1 MLLNVI
7 PEENPNHRE
16 PKAQGQTS
24 SSTGDT
30 VLSAPFLIFSV
41 FYPCQKILAAA
52 EMKVRRLKMS
62 RPVWTH
68 ILIWAP
74 AGSVYGEAS
83 HVLFRVGSASALD
96 QSLIERS
103 SDWLLLSI
111 CSGMKED
118 PRLPH
123 GSRSI
128 LAYIECK
135 ALEKAISLGLSR
147 ALVAPLGCLGDISL
161 MRYMMGHA
169 MVQIP
174 CWLKPMSVS
183 GVYPRP

>member
-1 MLLNVI
+1 MPFLKSIQVT
-7 PEENPNHRE
+7 ES
-16 PKAQGQTS
+16 PKHKDKPPPAQGTPLGS
-24 SSTGDT
+24 LPD
-30 VLSAPFLIFSV
+30 IFS
-41 FYPCQKILAAA
+41 FYLCQKILAAA

-68 ILIWAP
+68 ILIWVP
-74 AGSVYGEAS
+74 ARSVYGEAS

-103 SDWLLLSI
+103 CDWLLLSI

-123 GSRSI
+123 RSRSI

-135 ALEKAISLGLSR
+135 ALESLQPWLSR
-147 ALVAPLGCLGDISL
+147 ALVAPQGCLGDISL

-169 MVQIP
+169 MAQTP